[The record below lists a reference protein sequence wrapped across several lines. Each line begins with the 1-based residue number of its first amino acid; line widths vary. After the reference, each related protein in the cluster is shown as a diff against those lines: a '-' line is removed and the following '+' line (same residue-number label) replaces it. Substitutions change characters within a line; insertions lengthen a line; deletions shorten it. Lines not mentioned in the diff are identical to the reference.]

1 MLVYVTSHSL
11 WPPIAANGV
20 HSSITPS
27 LPAIRYEQTY
37 HTSEGVEG
45 RICSLFA
52 EQERCG
58 AAVRGARPDVQEELL
73 LPDPEQHRW
82 APLHRSLF

>member
-1 MLVYVTSHSL
+1 M
-11 WPPIAANGV
+11 
-20 HSSITPS
+20 
-27 LPAIRYEQTY
+27 
-37 HTSEGVEG
+37 
-45 RICSLFA
+45 FA